1 MFLNYVNSDDIF
13 GQINVNRLIYR
24 TSTLFELTI
33 HCDCLCLTARVT
45 GSGTSTVRRRG
56 GMAARVTG

>member
-24 TSTLFELTI
+24 TSTLYLSYSGVEFQWSAFTI
-33 HCDCLCLTARVT
+33 I
-45 GSGTSTVRRRG
+45 
-56 GMAARVTG
+56 

>member
-24 TSTLFELTI
+24 TSTLLAYLDRFS
-33 HCDCLCLTARVT
+33 AVT
-45 GSGTSTVRRRG
+45 RTVEASEGTQRYSIESSVP
-56 GMAARVTG
+56 

>member
-24 TSTLFELTI
+24 TSTLYMASPLTI
-33 HCDCLCLTARVT
+33 IIVEK
-45 GSGTSTVRRRG
+45 G
-56 GMAARVTG
+56 